1 MGRFNLKLEQVSVFY
16 FGNVL
21 RIENIYQVGNK
32 SFVVDLGEDIDFE
45 IGKVVGVD
53 MLQGGFQRKWW
64 LLLMLYRG

>member
-53 MLQGGFQRKWW
+53 MLQGEFQRKWW